1 MDTGNTAFVL
11 ISAAL
16 VALMTPGLAFFYGG
30 LVHRR
35 SVLTIMMQSFV
46 AMGVISVIWLLFG
59 YSLAFSDTGS
69 LLSLGGHSLLGN
81 FDYALMKGIG
91 MEDMG
96 GIPVYAFFAFQ
107 MMFAVITPAL
117 ISGAFVDRMNFKSYL
132 VFIVLWSILVYI
144 PMAHWVWGG
153 GLLSEGGLLGTGAL
167 DFAGGTI
174 IHVQAGFAALASIF
188 VLGSRKRTKH
198 EPHNIPKMALGT
210 ALLWFG
216 WFGFNA
222 GSALGATDQAAAAL
236 VNTHIAAATA
246 MTAWLLLSW
255 IKDGR
260 PSMVGALTGAV
271 AGLVCIT
278 PAAGFV
284 SPAAALVFGVA
295 AALVGYF
302 AVKFRMKMKW
312 DDALD
317 VWGVHGMAGFAG
329 SILTGIFAI
338 ERIGGTSGLI
348 EGSSDV
354 FFANLWTTLIAT
366 VFAFVMTYVILKAIG
381 SFMDMK
387 VDSKAVE
394 ASIDKAIHGEEAY
407 DF

>member
-153 GLLSEGGLLGTGAL
+153 GILSKNSSLRLTTPIL
-167 DFAGGTI
+167 IDFETI
-174 IHVQAGFAALASIF
+174 F
-188 VLGSRKRTKH
+188 
-198 EPHNIPKMALGT
+198 
-210 ALLWFG
+210 
-216 WFGFNA
+216 
-222 GSALGATDQAAAAL
+222 
-236 VNTHIAAATA
+236 
-246 MTAWLLLSW
+246 LS
-255 IKDGR
+255 
-260 PSMVGALTGAV
+260 
-271 AGLVCIT
+271 
-278 PAAGFV
+278 
-284 SPAAALVFGVA
+284 
-295 AALVGYF
+295 
-302 AVKFRMKMKW
+302 
-312 DDALD
+312 
-317 VWGVHGMAGFAG
+317 
-329 SILTGIFAI
+329 
-338 ERIGGTSGLI
+338 
-348 EGSSDV
+348 
-354 FFANLWTTLIAT
+354 
-366 VFAFVMTYVILKAIG
+366 
-381 SFMDMK
+381 
-387 VDSKAVE
+387 
-394 ASIDKAIHGEEAY
+394 
-407 DF
+407 